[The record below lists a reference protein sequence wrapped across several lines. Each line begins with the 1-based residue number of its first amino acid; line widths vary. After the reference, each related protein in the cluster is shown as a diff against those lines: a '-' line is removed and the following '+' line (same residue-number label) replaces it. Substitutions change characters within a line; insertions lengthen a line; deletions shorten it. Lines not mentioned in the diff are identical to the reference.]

1 LNIKDIEKGNDILD
15 IWFDSGISWS
25 NVLENNKIAD
35 LYLEGIDQFTGWFQS
50 SLMTSVGLRGISPY
64 KYLSIN
70 QKF

>member
-1 LNIKDIEKGNDILD
+1 MNIKDIEKGNDILD